1 MRMPKVIRS
10 TEFLRRS
17 DEAEEQ
23 LEGGVLQTPEQI
35 KAAEEQVEA
44 GKVLR
49 MVQNDTRKEF
59 HVALDLD
66 PNVAAQIDMGSN
78 VKLLNRN
85 FLTKKTANDAIDAG
99 RHECQHEHNG
109 FCEEKVS
116 LHMKEPK
123 QFAALQSALQ
133 INDLDDYSLA
143 EGFTETVTFDKHRVN
158 RHSGYL
164 RFVAITRKLD
174 KLAKDYL
181 GVSFIKMFRDGNVDS
196 ARFFELLRELANRI
210 ISREMLYEIGLGS
223 NPANDVEVAEIAE
236 VA

>member
-1 MRMPKVIRS
+1 MPKVIRS

-35 KAAEEQVEA
+35 KAAEEQIEA
-44 GKVLR
+44 GKVLK
-49 MVQNDTRKEF
+49 MVQKDTRAKF

-66 PNVAAQIDMGSN
+66 SNVVAQIDMGSKT
-78 VKLLNRN
+78 KLINRN
-85 FLTKKTANDAIDAG
+85 FLTKKAANDAIDGG
-99 RHECQHEHNG
+99 RHECEHEHND

-116 LHMKEPK
+116 LHMKDKK
-123 QFAALQSALQ
+123 QFDALQSALQ